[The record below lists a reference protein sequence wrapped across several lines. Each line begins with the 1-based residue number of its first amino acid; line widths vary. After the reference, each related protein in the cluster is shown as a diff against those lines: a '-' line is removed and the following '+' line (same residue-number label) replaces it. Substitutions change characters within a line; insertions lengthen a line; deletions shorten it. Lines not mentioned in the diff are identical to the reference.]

1 MFKPFPVHL
10 DFNREIPPN
19 AYALAI
25 IQDVLTTEQESTDS
39 QLEGAY
45 LLMLNC
51 RVFPPK

>member
-10 DFNREIPPN
+10 DLKREIPPN
-19 AYALAI
+19 AYALAMS
-25 IQDVLTTEQESTDS
+25 QDVLTTEQESTDS

-45 LLMLNC
+45 PLFLSC